1 MPLSWN
7 EIRNR
12 AFAFAAEWKDETSE
26 HAEAKS
32 FWDDFFN
39 VFGISRRR
47 VASFEQHVKKGDG
60 KAGFIDL
67 LWKGTLLIEHK
78 SKGKDLD
85 RAHHQATDYFSGL
98 TDKELPKFILVSD
111 FERFRLYDYDRGG
124 EIVAEFQLA
133 DLPANIKHFA
143 FMAGYTATEVR
154 PEDPVN
160 IKAAEKMGRL
170 HDELKAIGYTGH
182 DLERYL
188 VRLLFCL
195 FAEDTGI
202 FEKNLFRD
210 LIQLHTA
217 EDGSDLAD
225 RLNHLFQVLNTP
237 HEQRLATLPEHL
249 AAFEY
254 INGDLFA
261 ESLPVAGFNADMR
274 NMLLD
279 ACELDWAGISPAI
292 FGSLFQSVMDA
303 EERRNLGAHY
313 TSEANILKL
322 INPLFLEDLQG
333 EFARVKKS
341 KKKLTEFH
349 AKLSRLTF
357 LDPACGCGNFL
368 VITYRE
374 LRLLELEVLKVL
386 YPGGQGVVDVGMLIR
401 VNVDQFYGIEY
412 EEFPAQIAQVAMWLV
427 DHQINLKVS
436 EAFGMYFARIPLQSS
451 ANIVHGNALEI
462 PWESVVEQERLSYI
476 LGNPPFIGSKY
487 QQPEQRAEIAAIS
500 GKIKGCGILD
510 YVTGWYFLAAQYIQG
525 TQIECAF
532 VSTNSIA
539 QGEQVGVLWKKLAV
553 ENISINFA
561 HRTFQWN
568 SEARGKAAVHCV
580 IIGFAAFSRKEKRI
594 YEYDDIRS
602 EPHEIKAAN
611 INAYLVDGPLVVL
624 ENQRNPLCDAPKVG
638 IGNQPIDGGHY
649 LFTPEEKAAFLAIE
663 PKAAPFFRQWIG
675 AREFLN
681 GIERWCLWLGDCS
694 PAELKQMPACIER
707 IKKVQALRMESKR
720 KSTLKL
726 ATTPTRFCVEN
737 MPAGNYLLIPGV
749 SSERRKYIP
758 FGFISPEIMAS
769 NLVNISQSAEP
780 YHFGILSST
789 MHMAWMR
796 YTAGRLKSDYRYSIG
811 LVYNNFPWPINA
823 TDKQKAKVEQA
834 AQAVLAAR
842 AQFPDSTLADL
853 YDPLTMPAQLT
864 KAHAALDK
872 AVDTCYRS
880 QPFTN
885 ELNRMQFLFALYE
898 ELTAENEGLIK
909 VT

>member
-1 MPLSWN
+1 MY
-7 EIRNR
+7 
-12 AFAFAAEWKDETSE
+12 SE
-26 HAEAKS
+26 H
-32 FWDDFFN
+32 
-39 VFGISRRR
+39 
-47 VASFEQHVKKGDG
+47 
-60 KAGFIDL
+60 
-67 LWKGTLLIEHK
+67 
-78 SKGKDLD
+78 
-85 RAHHQATDYFSGL
+85 
-98 TDKELPKFILVSD
+98 
-111 FERFRLYDYDRGG
+111 
-124 EIVAEFQLA
+124 
-133 DLPANIKHFA
+133 
-143 FMAGYTATEVR
+143 
-154 PEDPVN
+154 PVN
-160 IKAAEKMGRL
+160 IRAAEKMGRL

-202 FEKNLFRD
+202 FEKNLLRD
-210 LIQLHTA
+210 LVRLHTA

-225 RLNHLFQVLNTP
+225 RLNHLFQVLDTP
-237 HEQRLATLPEHL
+237 HEKRLATLPEHL

-303 EERRNLGAHY
+303 GERRNLGAHY

-322 INPLFLEDLQG
+322 INPLFLEDLKA
-333 EFARVKKS
+333 EFARVKKT
-341 KKKLTEFH
+341 KKKLVEFH

-357 LDPACGCGNFL
+357 FDPACGCGNFL

-386 YPGGQGVVDVGMLIR
+386 YPGGQGVIDVGMLIR
-401 VNVDQFYGIEY
+401 VNVDQFFGIEY

-427 DHQINLKVS
+427 DHQINLLVS
-436 EAFGMYFARIPLQSS
+436 EAFGMYFARIPLKSS
-451 ANIVHGNALEI
+451 ANIVHGNALQI
-462 PWESVVEQERLSYI
+462 PWESVIEQNRLSYI

-487 QQPEQRAEIAAIS
+487 QKPEQRAEIAEVS
-500 GKIKGCGILD
+500 GKVKSCGILD

-525 TQIECAF
+525 TGIECAF

-539 QGEQVGVLWKKLAV
+539 QGEQVGVLWKKLAA

-594 YEYDDIRS
+594 YEYDDIRL

-611 INAYLVDGPLVVL
+611 INAYLVDGPLVFI
-624 ENQRNPLCDAPKVG
+624 EKRRNPISSNAPVARL
-638 IGNQPIDGGHY
+638 GNQPIDGGYY
-649 LFTPEEKAAFLAIE
+649 LFTPEEKAVFIERE
-663 PKAAPFFRQWIG
+663 PKAAPFFKRWIG

-694 PAELKQMPACIER
+694 PAELRQMPACVDQ
-707 IKKVQALRMESKR
+707 IKKVQAFRLESKR
-720 KSTLKL
+720 K
-726 ATTPTRFCVEN
+726 ATRAMAATPTRFHFEN
-737 MPAGNYLLIPGV
+737 MPDGNYLLIPGV
-749 SSERRKYIP
+749 SSARRKYIP

-769 NLVNISQSAEP
+769 NLVNISKSAEP

-811 LVYNNFPWPINA
+811 LVYNNYPWPINA
-823 TDKQKAKVEQA
+823 TDKQKEKVEQA
-834 AQAVLAAR
+834 AQAVLDAR
-842 AQFPDSTLADL
+842 ALFPDSTLADL

-872 AVDTCYRS
+872 AVDKCYRS

-898 ELTAENEGLIK
+898 ELTADNKGLTR
-909 VT
+909 VA

>member
-47 VASFEQHVKKGDG
+47 VASFEQHIKKGDG

-78 SKGKDLD
+78 SKGRDLD

-98 TDKELPKFILVSD
+98 TEKELPKFILVSD
-111 FERFRLYDYDRGG
+111 FQRFRLYDFDRGG

-143 FMAGYTATEVR
+143 FMAGYTVTEVR

-210 LIQLHTA
+210 LIQLHTN
-217 EDGSDLAD
+217 EEGSDLAD
-225 RLNHLFQVLNTP
+225 RLNHLFQVLNTS
-237 HEQRLATLPEHL
+237 HEQRLATLPEQL

-322 INPLFLEDLQG
+322 INPLFMDELQA
-333 EFARVKKS
+333 EFARVRKT
-341 KKKLTEFH
+341 KKKLVDFH

-386 YPGGQGVVDVGMLIR
+386 YPGGQGVIDVGMLIR
-401 VNVDQFYGIEY
+401 VNVDQFFGIEY

-427 DHQINLKVS
+427 DHQINLLVS
-436 EAFGMYFARIPLQSS
+436 
-451 ANIVHGNALEI
+451 
-462 PWESVVEQERLSYI
+462 
-476 LGNPPFIGSKY
+476 
-487 QQPEQRAEIAAIS
+487 
-500 GKIKGCGILD
+500 
-510 YVTGWYFLAAQYIQG
+510 
-525 TQIECAF
+525 
-532 VSTNSIA
+532 
-539 QGEQVGVLWKKLAV
+539 
-553 ENISINFA
+553 
-561 HRTFQWN
+561 
-568 SEARGKAAVHCV
+568 
-580 IIGFAAFSRKEKRI
+580 
-594 YEYDDIRS
+594 
-602 EPHEIKAAN
+602 
-611 INAYLVDGPLVVL
+611 
-624 ENQRNPLCDAPKVG
+624 
-638 IGNQPIDGGHY
+638 
-649 LFTPEEKAAFLAIE
+649 
-663 PKAAPFFRQWIG
+663 
-675 AREFLN
+675 
-681 GIERWCLWLGDCS
+681 
-694 PAELKQMPACIER
+694 
-707 IKKVQALRMESKR
+707 
-720 KSTLKL
+720 
-726 ATTPTRFCVEN
+726 
-737 MPAGNYLLIPGV
+737 
-749 SSERRKYIP
+749 
-758 FGFISPEIMAS
+758 
-769 NLVNISQSAEP
+769 
-780 YHFGILSST
+780 
-789 MHMAWMR
+789 
-796 YTAGRLKSDYRYSIG
+796 
-811 LVYNNFPWPINA
+811 
-823 TDKQKAKVEQA
+823 
-834 AQAVLAAR
+834 
-842 AQFPDSTLADL
+842 
-853 YDPLTMPAQLT
+853 
-864 KAHAALDK
+864 
-872 AVDTCYRS
+872 
-880 QPFTN
+880 
-885 ELNRMQFLFALYE
+885 
-898 ELTAENEGLIK
+898 
-909 VT
+909 